1 MRLGGKPL
9 LSASDGASLG
19 EDELATS
26 IQWLS
31 IAETEFRLVQR
42 DMTLVL
48 GLPGEK
54 SEDPPVER
62 TTIIQGEDRPHSEK
76 RKIISRLCHLI
87 VSAETVSRALCW
99 RPFGN
104 TYSKWAETYYRFPTV
119 DFDIYFPNPVLPD
132 LASDRLAADRGTAPS
147 KLPFADKAQGKMEEV
162 VGKRDSASRFG
173 MRTSSFRLLL
183 SEYLTLAGVE
193 DSAVPADML
202 VASIHCLTAGCIPIW
217 TSLQGF

>member
-99 RPFGN
+99 RPFGIHVL
-104 TYSKWAETYYRFPTV
+104 TPSGRRPTSLPWAARR
-119 DFDIYFPNPVLPD
+119 I
-132 LASDRLAADRGTAPS
+132 
-147 KLPFADKAQGKMEEV
+147 
-162 VGKRDSASRFG
+162 
-173 MRTSSFRLLL
+173 
-183 SEYLTLAGVE
+183 TLA
-193 DSAVPADML
+193 L
-202 VASIHCLTAGCIPIW
+202 C
-217 TSLQGF
+217 TSLTPGRETPIHVFDWLSYMRKI